1 MCADNVLMPEATNLF
16 DAKIIGP
23 RRFLN
28 SRRDQELSPV
38 HQLHATSTN
47 KLPTMPPRLHRP
59 SRAALTSLLRTSN
72 TTATTTLLP
81 RQYATATITA
91 NTSSHPSLPP
101 LKSRLPTTQPIS
113 LKPAQFRKTQLLR
126 QYASL
131 LRSTPLLI
139 LFQHNNLNTAEWT
152 SLRRELAAALA
163 KMDAGLALAGEP
175 APSGSAVKLQI
186 VQTGIFAA
194 ALRVVDKAAH
204 EAVVGKR
211 TSHGFAPLLAG
222 PVAVL
227 SFPTVSPAHLKA
239 ALTVLAP
246 LAPEYPA
253 PTRRAHPGWHDN
265 AVQTGLQKLQLL
277 GARVEGKVFDMEGAR
292 WVGMIP
298 GGLDGLRAQVVHLL
312 QSAGAGVTNALE
324 SAGKNLFFTV
334 EGRRMMLEEEAKGP
348 EGKEEAKAE

>member
-1 MCADNVLMPEATNLF
+1 
-16 DAKIIGP
+16 
-23 RRFLN
+23 
-28 SRRDQELSPV
+28 
-38 HQLHATSTN
+38 
-47 KLPTMPPRLHRP
+47 MPPRIHRP
-59 SRAALTSLLRTSN
+59 TRALSSLLRTTN
-72 TTATTTLLP
+72 TPTSTLLP

-91 NTSSHPSLPP
+91 NTSSSSPAPP
-101 LKSRLPTTQPIS
+101 LKLKSRLPTTQPIS
-113 LKPAQFRKTQLLR
+113 LKPAEFRKTQLLR

-139 LFQHNNLNTAEWT
+139 LFQHNNLNSTEWT
-152 SLRRELAAALA
+152 SIRRELAAALA
-163 KMDAGLALAGEP
+163 KVDAELALAGEP
-175 APSGSAVKLQI
+175 VTSGSAVKLQI

-194 ALRVVDKAAH
+194 ALRVVEYFDPSAVGSEEASHTLSKAAH
-204 EAVVGKR
+204 EAVVGTR

-253 PTRRAHPGWHDN
+253 PTRRANPGWHDIP
-265 AVQTGLQKLQLL
+265 VQTGLQKLQLL
-277 GARVEGKVFDMEGAR
+277 GARVEGKVFDMDGAR

-298 GGLDGLRAQVVHLL
+298 GGLEGLRAQVVHLL

-324 SAGKNLFFTV
+324 SAGKSLFFTV
-334 EGRRMMLEEEAKGP
+334 ENRRMMMEEEEKGP
-348 EGKEEAKAE
+348 EAKEEAKEEPKAE

>member
-1 MCADNVLMPEATNLF
+1 
-16 DAKIIGP
+16 
-23 RRFLN
+23 
-28 SRRDQELSPV
+28 
-38 HQLHATSTN
+38 
-47 KLPTMPPRLHRP
+47 MPPRLHRP
-59 SRAALTSLLRTSN
+59 SRAALTSLLRTPN
-72 TTATTTLLP
+72 TATTTTLLP

-91 NTSSHPSLPP
+91 NTSSPAPFPP

-163 KMDAGLALAGEP
+163 KVDAQLALAGEP
-175 APSGSAVKLQI
+175 VPPGSAVKLQI
-186 VQTGIFAA
+186 VQTGMFAA
-194 ALRVVDKAAH
+194 ALRVVEYFDPSTVGSGVESHTLSKAAH
-204 EAVVGKR
+204 EAVVGTR

-227 SFPTVSPAHLKA
+227 TFPTVSPAHLKA

-246 LAPEYPA
+246 LAPTYPA

-292 WVGMIP
+292 WVGLIP
-298 GGLDGLRAQVVHLL
+298 GGLEGLRAQVVHLL

-334 EGRRMMLEEEAKGP
+334 EGRRMMLEEEEKGP
-348 EGKEEAKAE
+348 EAKEEVKGEVKDEVKAE

>member
-1 MCADNVLMPEATNLF
+1 
-16 DAKIIGP
+16 
-23 RRFLN
+23 
-28 SRRDQELSPV
+28 
-38 HQLHATSTN
+38 
-47 KLPTMPPRLHRP
+47 MPPRLHRP
-59 SRAALTSLLRTSN
+59 SRAALSSLLRTSN
-72 TTATTTLLP
+72 TPSSLLP

-91 NTSSHPSLPP
+91 NTSTPPPFAP

-163 KMDAGLALAGEP
+163 KVDAELALAGEP

-194 ALRVVDKAAH
+194 ALRVVEYFNPAAVESGEASHALSKAAH
-204 EAVVGKR
+204 EAVVGTR

-253 PTRRAHPGWHDN
+253 PTRRANPGWHDN

-324 SAGKNLFFTV
+324 SAGKSLFFTV

-348 EGKEEAKAE
+348 EGKEEVKDEVKAE

>member
-1 MCADNVLMPEATNLF
+1 
-16 DAKIIGP
+16 
-23 RRFLN
+23 
-28 SRRDQELSPV
+28 
-38 HQLHATSTN
+38 
-47 KLPTMPPRLHRP
+47 MPPRIHRS
-59 SRAALTSLLRTSN
+59 SRAALSSLLRTTN
-72 TTATTTLLP
+72 TPTTTLLP
-81 RQYATATITA
+81 RQYATATISA
-91 NTSSHPSLPP
+91 NTSSANSLPP
-101 LKSRLPTTQPIS
+101 LKLKSRFPTTQPVS

-139 LFQHNNLNTAEWT
+139 LFQHNNLNTTEWT

-163 KMDAGLALAGEP
+163 KVDAELALAGEP
-175 APSGSAVKLQI
+175 ASSGSAVKLQI

-194 ALRVVDKAAH
+194 ALRVVEYFDPSAVGSGEASHMLSKAAH
-204 EAVVGKR
+204 QAVEGTR
-211 TSHGFAPLLAG
+211 TAHGFAPLLAG

-246 LAPEYPA
+246 MAPQYPA
-253 PTRRAHPGWHDN
+253 PTRRAHPGWHEN

-324 SAGKNLFFTV
+324 SAGKSLFFTV
-334 EGRRMMLEEEAKGP
+334 EGRRMMMEEEEKGP
-348 EGKEEAKAE
+348 EAKEEAKDEVKAE